1 MSDEYSDDYISKWPK
16 SLRWIDYK
24 SRRAWTWVSTLTAEE
39 RLYSSG
45 GIILLAAIILFVLK
59 SSNAWVVWQVGMFVF
74 ALGLLLPME
83 WLYEWLWSRLYGK
96 LMMIGLIALITN
108 IAYGCGRQLVA
119 LLISTNP
126 EPFSA
131 TVNVATIL
139 LSPLLFFGGLATI
152 GFFVFFIASYCGTLA
167 LMTFMTPLKIN
178 RNARFWPAI
187 LRIVALGFAVF
198 GSWSVLKQTDGYM
211 GWTAEHCAEYLY
223 TFDLYH
229 DAHYTTNTVEKIVVL
244 PDGRLLVGSP
254 SDGGDYKFEIR
265 QAGKHD

>member
-1 MSDEYSDDYISKWPK
+1 MSDEYSEDYISRWPK

-24 SRRAWTWVSTLTAEE
+24 GRRALAWLLTLSAEE
-39 RLYSSG
+39 RLYSAG
-45 GIILLAAIILFVLK
+45 GIILLVAVILFALK
-59 SSNAWVVWQVGMFVF
+59 SAGACPLWQVGMFVF
-74 ALGLLLPME
+74 ALGLMLPLE
-83 WLYEWLWSRLYGK
+83 KIYEWLWSRLYGK

-152 GFFVFFIASYCGTLA
+152 GFFVFVVASYCGTLA
-167 LMTFMTPLKIN
+167 LMTCMTPLKIN

-187 LRIVALGFAVF
+187 LRILALGFAVF
-198 GSWSVLKQTDGYM
+198 GSWSILKQTNGYM
-211 GWTAEHCAEYLY
+211 GWAAQHCAQYLY

-229 DAHYTTNTVEKIVVL
+229 DARYTTNSVEKIVVL
-244 PDGRLLVGSP
+244 SDGRLLVGFP
-254 SDGGDYKFEIR
+254 SDGGEYKFEIR
-265 QAGKHD
+265 LLELKK